1 MLLYI
6 TLRFQVN
13 WSSKGDYFIGSNLT
27 NKTYQICM
35 SELSSSIWT
44 ISRSKEVIILRL

>member
-27 NKTYQICM
+27 DKTYQICM

-44 ISRSKEVIILRL
+44 RSKEVIILRL